1 MTSAF
6 FRLTPETCFVMAG
19 LAPWASV
26 PHVLNVPA
34 PSSLTLHCLFSSLGY
49 SGVYDKYPPE
59 IPSLLF
65 NQSNPTHPGGL
76 SQIIP
81 HVWNLSSGCPL
92 WLWFPL
98 WNAITALNRLSCYP
112 LEDWDDVSSLESNP
126 GSSLQTEEEAGL
138 PWGHPMAGLHRVRH
152 DKQLRTRAHQY

>member
-112 LEDWDDVSSLESNP
+112 LEDWDDVSITRSVTARTMWVFTFSWIPNSYSAHFFQRKI
-126 GSSLQTEEEAGL
+126 GIYGL
-138 PWGHPMAGLHRVRH
+138 IW
-152 DKQLRTRAHQY
+152 

>member
-1 MTSAF
+1 MSAF
-6 FRLTPETCFVMAG
+6 FRLTPETCFSMAG

-34 PSSLTLHCLFSSLGY
+34 PSSLTLHCLFSSLGH
-49 SGVYDKYPPE
+49 SSVYDKYPSE
-59 IPSLLF
+59 IPSFLF

-81 HVWNLSSGCPL
+81 HLWNLSSDCPF

-98 WNAITALNRLSCYP
+98 WNAITALNRRSCYH
-112 LEDWDDVSSLESNP
+112 LEDWDDVSITRSLIARTM
-126 GSSLQTEEEAGL
+126 SLHLLMNSYNYSAHFFQRKIGIYGL
-138 PWGHPMAGLHRVRH
+138 IR
-152 DKQLRTRAHQY
+152 